1 MRRDIP
7 DPSIY
12 TAEPMKELLAA
23 LGIGGSA
30 KAPSTSATFYRP
42 YAEEHVNF
50 LYNLL
55 FCDDVSL
62 FERGGQNCSGPLAS
76 LLADQPDSASLRAI
90 ADDVTNEGRVRALA
104 YNQLRAAG
112 EEVPQKKALGIIVEV
127 PLERG
132 LDVLAAFC
140 EGGVRYLNQSGK
152 VVVFEGQGNPVEDL
166 AKELVGLAQHVVDQ
180 LGPWDKPR
188 LPPPRGDTVRLSFLV
203 SDGLYFGQG
212 PYGFMSQDGRAGPL
226 LAKATQLLQRATDLA
241 SK

>member
-1 MRRDIP
+1 MRRDFP

-12 TAEPMKELLAA
+12 TAEPMKKLLAA

-30 KAPSTSATFYRP
+30 KAPSASATFYRP

-62 FERGGQNCSGPLAS
+62 FKRGGQNSSGPLAS
-76 LLADQPDSASLRAI
+76 LLADQPDGAALRAI
-90 ADDVTNEGRVRALA
+90 ADDVTNEGR
-104 YNQLRAAG
+104 
-112 EEVPQKKALGIIVEV
+112 
-127 PLERG
+127 
-132 LDVLAAFC
+132 
-140 EGGVRYLNQSGK
+140 GK

-166 AKELVGLAQHVVDQ
+166 AKELVGLTQHVVDQ